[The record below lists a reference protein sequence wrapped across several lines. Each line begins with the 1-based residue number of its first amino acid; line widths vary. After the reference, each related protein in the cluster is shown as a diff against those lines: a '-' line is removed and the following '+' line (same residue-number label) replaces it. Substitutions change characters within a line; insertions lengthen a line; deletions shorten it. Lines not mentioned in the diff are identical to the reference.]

1 MVEKELRSYIWRGL
15 ETNGKFTRNDKHFFI
30 TDDMLTVGCDIGSE
44 THYIRAIDV
53 REKELSHGAFEFS
66 NTGEDFENVKAWV
79 LTLVAKTDSTGA

>member
-15 ETNGKFTRNDKHFFI
+15 ETNGKFTRNDIHFFI

-53 REKELSHGAFEFS
+53 REKELSRGAFEFS

-79 LTLVAKTDSTGA
+79 LTLVAKTDSTGS

>member
-15 ETNGKFTRNDKHFFI
+15 ETNGKFTRNDKHFLI

-53 REKELSHGAFEFS
+53 REKELSRGAFEFS

-79 LTLVAKTDSTGA
+79 LTLVAKTDSTGS